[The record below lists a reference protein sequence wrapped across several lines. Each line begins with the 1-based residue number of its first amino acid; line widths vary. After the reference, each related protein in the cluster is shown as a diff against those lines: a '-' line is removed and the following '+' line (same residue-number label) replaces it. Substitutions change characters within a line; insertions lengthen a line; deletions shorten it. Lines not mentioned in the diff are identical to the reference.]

1 MALAAAQ
8 VIDAVAALIA
18 PQAGLGSGGVKT
30 SRNHP
35 WAEADLPAV
44 RVFANDEQVE
54 QLTLDGSI
62 NRHTLAISAQYATR
76 AVSDVDD
83 AMHSLAAAGLALL
96 FAGSP
101 PHNLQLTQIEREM
114 ATEGEAAVGAI
125 TLQLQAIFHVAP
137 AAPETIL

>member
-1 MALAAAQ
+1 M
-8 VIDAVAALIA
+8 
-18 PQAGLGSGGVKT
+18 
-30 SRNHP
+30 
-35 WAEADLPAV
+35 